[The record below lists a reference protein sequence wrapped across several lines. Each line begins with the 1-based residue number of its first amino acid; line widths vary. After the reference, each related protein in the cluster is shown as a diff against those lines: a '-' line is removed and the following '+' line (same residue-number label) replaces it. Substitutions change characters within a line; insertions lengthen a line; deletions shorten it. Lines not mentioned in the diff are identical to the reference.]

1 MPRKFYIAFTLIIIT
16 ILFFIMLNNIN
27 TVLAAAA
34 EIIEEKA
41 TFTII
46 SASQNKVVLKVQ
58 NYTSQ
63 EATLFWG
70 NGDQLSL
77 EQGEGV
83 ISYTYAETGSY
94 TIKLTDQRYIMGQG
108 VQISY
113 LNETEFGKPIRLHS
127 IEFNKIKII
136 VECSKETLL
145 DWGDGSSCIVSKGTS
160 IVSHDYAY
168 QLGGVS
174 EYTIKLGEG
183 SSLSSAVISIS
194 ELDNYSSFTPIIKD
208 GICVI
213 EKWIYPTT
221 PEVETIIVLDVKWLP
236 DQLVLLN
243 IDTDIK
249 YNPSNSSSTRI
260 SVQSTFWVAYTI
272 KSEIVNNQVWWQIQL
287 MDKTT
292 GWVRQDLANPPSLI
306 VITS

>member
-1 MPRKFYIAFTLIIIT
+1 MSRKFYLVAILIIIT
-16 ILFFIMLNNIN
+16 ILGLIMCNNVGK
-27 TVLAAAA
+27 VLAADAVDD
-34 EIIEEKA
+34 KA
-41 TFTII
+41 TFVVIGTE
-46 SASQNKVVLKVQ
+46 QNKVTLKIR
-58 NYTSQ
+58 NYTSEQ
-63 EATLFWG
+63 TILYWG
-70 NGDQLSL
+70 NNDELTL
-77 EQGEGV
+77 EQGEGIV
-83 ISYTYAETGSY
+83 IYSYPDTGLYNIVLKSGNY
-94 TIKLTDQRYIMGQG
+94 KMSQG
-108 VQISY
+108 VKI
-113 LNETEFGKPIRLHS
+113 NNVEGNINFG
-127 IEFNKIKII
+127 NKIKLVSLNFNKVKITVDCQI
-136 VECSKETLL
+136 ETFL
-145 DWGDGSSCIVSKGTS
+145 DWKDGSSCYVPAGVTT
-160 IVSHDYAY
+160 VTHDYAY
-168 QLGGVS
+168 
-174 EYTIKLGEG
+174 KLGTATEYNITLG
-183 SSLSSAVISIS
+183 SGTQLRSAKIIINDENHS
-194 ELDNYSSFTPIIKD
+194 SSFVLNPKHGLCT
-208 GICVI
+208 I